1 MDRDDEAVRRRV
13 IEAAAQLFAEHGFSG
28 TKVAM
33 VAKRAGVSAQ
43 TVRRLTGGRAELF
56 EQVMA
61 SKVTSTAAQ
70 QVAAA
75 ASDPRAAPPLAVILA
90 AAQEVFA
97 APGHSWDVL
106 ELEALTRARLD
117 EDLRG
122 IESERIQRRW
132 DNTLALIAQ
141 VRANGGLDADLTD
154 HAVVHFALALSA
166 GLAILDPVLTG
177 RPTLGQWNALMAR
190 IGTALAPQDLLL
202 APDHEAGTPWR
213 ARVDVPD
220 RPGGVARLVRALS
233 ALHAYTVAM
242 YVIGSEE
249 GYRTID
255 VALTAPQGVAAD
267 ALRAVAM
274 SAGRNAHVMPGSPDD
289 ALDLPTRVLDGA
301 TELVTNP
308 GWAPIAAAALVEA
321 DEVKVAEATQGEDDR
336 VDVLRLQWTMDR
348 HVVLRRDWAPFA
360 RAERTRASA
369 LLRLSAAITSLT
381 GESPLGWAEPIE
393 SGTVW
398 IRLARP
404 EDADAVAA
412 MHERCSEQS
421 RYQRYFSVAQWRDVQ
436 LRRLSGG
443 HRGATLVVEGEQG
456 SIVGL
461 GNVFPDEPGDGHAAE
476 IAIIIEDSYQRR
488 GVGTQLLKRML
499 DLAAHLGFTQV
510 MATVL
515 ADNTGMLHL
524 LRASHLPWT
533 SSIESGVTTMRA
545 PLGAGEADEP
555 ARPS

>member
-1 MDRDDEAVRRRV
+1 VHIARKRTDARDDDVVRRR
-13 IEAAAQLFAEHGFSG
+13 ILDAAAELFSVHGFGG

-33 VAKRAGVSAQ
+33 VAKGAGVSSQ

-61 SKVTSTAAQ
+61 AKVTSTAAER
-70 QVAAA
+70 VAAA

-97 APGHSWDVL
+97 APGRNWDVL

-122 IESERIQRRW
+122 IEAGRIQRRW
-132 DNTLALIAQ
+132 DNTLALIEQ

-154 HAVVHFALALSA
+154 DAVSHFALALSA
-166 GLAILDPVLTG
+166 GLALLDPVVRD

-213 ARVDVPD
+213 VRVDVPD

-242 YVIGSEE
+242 YVIGSDE

-255 VALTAPQGVAAD
+255 LALTAPRGVRED

-274 SAGRNAHVMPGSPDD
+274 SAGRRAHVMPGSLDD

-308 GWAPIAAAALVEA
+308 GWAPIAAAGLVEA

-336 VDVLRLQWTMDR
+336 VDVMRLQWTMDR

-369 LLRLSAAITSLT
+369 LLRLSAAIASLT
-381 GESPLGWAEPIE
+381 GDSPLGWVEPIE

-404 EDADAVAA
+404 EDSDAVAE

-421 RYQRYFSVAQWRDVQ
+421 RYQRYFSVVEWRDVQ

-443 HRGATLVVEGEQG
+443 HRGATLVVKGEDDT
-456 SIVGL
+456 IVGL

-476 IAIIIEDSYQRR
+476 IAMIIEDAYQGR
-488 GVGTQLLKRML
+488 GVGRRLLTRML
-499 DLAAHLGFTQV
+499 DLARHLGFTEV
-510 MATVL
+510 TATVL
-515 ADNTGMLHL
+515 ADNTGMLRL
-524 LRASHLPWT
+524 LHTSGLHWT

-545 PLGAGEADEP
+545 PLGL
-555 ARPS
+555 